1 MSRIFDA
8 LLRAEAERDGTDG
21 SVPSAATELLERAER
36 HATAQRHSEPQVG
49 GLRVME
55 YAETDPLFAPDD
67 PLPGMTADDV
77 SAKNKG
83 LLPEEKDEIFSEF
96 QTAAFSLPEESR
108 LVSLTEKESPAAEA
122 FRLLGVRL
130 RNLRKQRPLQK
141 ILITST
147 VPQEGKSM
155 TAANLACT
163 LASGTSQKVLLL
175 EGDVRRPALTALFK
189 MTGRSGIC
197 DWLEGERSIVS
208 SIYRLEGSG
217 FWILPAGR
225 VPDNPLGLIQSS
237 KLPAL
242 LEQLTSWFDW
252 IVIDSPPVLPM
263 ADTSIWARFADGI
276 LLVARHGI
284 TQKRQLQRGVE
295 ALDAKKLIGAV
306 MNSTTNLFDRDYY
319 YYGSSKQSSSSSAP
333 PVQ

>member
-8 LLRAEAERDGTDG
+8 LLRADTEREGGSG

-36 HATAQRHSEPQVG
+36 QASAQRQSEIQAG
-49 GLRVME
+49 GLTVEE
-55 YAETDPLFAPDD
+55 YAEVEPLFAPVD
-67 PLPGMTADDV
+67 PLPGTTPCDV
-77 SAKNKG
+77 AAKI
-83 LLPEEKDEIFSEF
+83 EEPIPAETENILNEF
-96 QTAAFSLPEESR
+96 QTATFSLPAESH
-108 LVSLTEKESPAAEA
+108 LVALSERESPAAEA

-130 RNLRKQRPLQK
+130 RTLRKQRPLQK

-163 LASGTSQKVLLL
+163 LAAGKTQKVLLL
-175 EGDVRRPALTALFK
+175 EGDVRRPALTTIFQMGGK
-189 MTGRSGIC
+189 SGIC
-197 DWLEGERSIVS
+197 DWLEGEKSIVS

-217 FWILPAGR
+217 IWILPAGR
-225 VPDNPLGLIQSS
+225 VPENPLGLIQSS

-242 LEQLTSWFDW
+242 MEQLTSWFDW
-252 IVIDSPPVLPM
+252 IVIDSPPVLPL
-263 ADTSIWARFADGI
+263 ADTSIWSRLADGI

-284 TQKRQLQRGVE
+284 TQKRQLKRGVE
-295 ALDAKKLIGAV
+295 AIDKKKLIGAV
-306 MNSTTNLFDRDYY
+306 MNSTTNLFDHDYY
-319 YYGSSKQSSSSSAP
+319 YYGRPTKSSPSSDP